1 MVDPAAALA
10 PISQGEFGWAGAAS
24 TFFWVDPSADLLGVV
39 MTQFLGSA
47 LPLAEDMRT
56 AAYQSL

>member
-1 MVDPAAALA
+1 
-10 PISQGEFGWAGAAS
+10 
-24 TFFWVDPSADLLGVV
+24 LGVV